1 MKIIVYKKS
10 NHKTKHTLQALVL
23 LTMSALVLTACTGG
37 TYKEES
43 VHNEQSQN
51 NSVETEGTE
60 ALTPMPEDAE
70 ARILAGEIFCMVV
83 SPDNTTAGQLDLDGD
98 GEREVLCL
106 YGISERSG
114 GTGWKFWS
122 EDHGVMDDK
131 YRIRVNEQYYENYCD
146 MMDPVLMAYSPDG
159 EQILLALY
167 DDGPSNDPKTTF
179 FKYDAGILQLAGSI
193 PDDLREVTIDENGV
207 IKGTFRTDMIQTEW
221 AYGYYIWNGKEM
233 VMREDEVYYLV
244 DDSDWRE
251 AEQIPLL
258 LLEEITVYEDRSE
271 DSLAI
276 TMKPQQVSNVAT
288 DRKEWV
294 LLEAVDGTQGWLRVK
309 QWKVPQLGDKY
320 TWEIFEGL
328 NMAD

>member
-1 MKIIVYKKS
+1 MRNIHYKNS
-10 NHKTKHTLQALVL
+10 NHKTKHTLQSLALLV
-23 LTMSALVLTACTGG
+23 MSVLVLTACTGDANI
-37 TYKEES
+37 EES
-43 VHNEQSQN
+43 VHNEQSPN
-51 NSVETEGTE
+51 VSSETE

-83 SPDNTTAGQLDLDGD
+83 SPDSTTAGQLDLDGD

-122 EDHGVMDDK
+122 EDHSVLDDK
-131 YRIRVNEQYYENYCD
+131 YRIQVNEQYYESYCD

-193 PDDLREVTIDENGV
+193 PDDLRLVTIDENGV
-207 IKGTFRTDMIQTEW
+207 IMGTFRADMIQTEW

-244 DDSDWRE
+244 DDRGWRE
-251 AEQIPLL
+251 AEQMPLL
-258 LLEEITVYEDRSE
+258 LLEEVTVYEERSE
-271 DSLAI
+271 ESRAMV
-276 TMKPQQVSNVAT
+276 MKPQQVTNVAT
-288 DRKEWV
+288 DRQEWV
-294 LLEAVDGTQGWLRVK
+294 LLEAVDGTRGWLRVK
-309 QWKVPQLGDKY
+309 QWKVPQLGDKSIFK
-320 TWEIFEGL
+320 IFEGL
-328 NMAD
+328 YMAD